1 MTRSEIKALVEC
13 IFNSKDENEKLNLTK
28 GLFFFK
34 PSETMYFVQ
43 CAFAHF
49 AGCSPCRIALP
60 DTFADDLGIDSL
72 EMYEGI
78 FVLEYV
84 FRNIMPDS
92 KVPSSVFTR
101 KDNQPKLRV
110 KDIYDYFLSLAESS
124 AVQKTTA
131 NVCGAAV

>member
-1 MTRSEIKALVEC
+1 MTWSEIEVLVEC

-28 GLFFFK
+28 GLLCFT

-49 AGCSPCRIALP
+49 VGCSPSRIALL
-60 DTFADDLGIDSL
+60 DTFADDLGMDSL

-84 FRNIMPDS
+84 FHNIMPDS

-124 AVQKTTA
+124 AVQKMAA
-131 NVCGAAV
+131 NVCSVAV

>member
-1 MTRSEIKALVEC
+1 MCNVRLRIL
-13 IFNSKDENEKLNLTK
+13 
-28 GLFFFK
+28 
-34 PSETMYFVQ
+34 P
-43 CAFAHF
+43 
-49 AGCSPCRIALP
+49 GCSPCRIALS
-60 DTFADDLGIDSL
+60 DTFTDDLGIDSL

-101 KDNQPKLRV
+101 KDNQPKLCV

-124 AVQKTTA
+124 AVQKTTVNA
-131 NVCGAAV
+131 CGMAV